1 MDNEIKKDDS
11 NNGSTQKTVR
21 LKPLIKM
28 GETNTES
35 QSVKKVSTN
44 SGNFPKVGTQTGR
57 ISSIATNTSKMVKI
71 NSTLRNT
78 AGKPIA
84 GPSTTMLDFKTS
96 ELQSPAANT
105 PVTTRP
111 AAAPKSVL
119 SSLNLKPKV
128 AEASVVDAAPAAQNA
143 ASDADDTKTAA
154 VPKIPSPV
162 KPNINIGNSEDTDDA
177 TVKLKRPERPAATRT
192 NSVVPAI
199 APQKTAA
206 PAAPAASENDTA
218 TAAVAKPAP
227 AVKPVININ
236 TKVPA
241 APPAAPA
248 VAPDAAPA
256 PAVDTATAA
265 VDKPTIALKPVINVN
280 TSADAEGGDSS
291 TVKLKRPERP
301 AATRTNSVVPSISA
315 KPSVAAAAPAA
326 PSLVKPSAA
335 PTVKLNMNQS
345 VGGASAPT
353 VAAMPSAPSGA
364 APAEPPKAKLGLK
377 KAEPPA
383 AAAPAEEPK
392 KEEPKEEAKKAD
404 PAAKEAKK
412 TKKSKKNAPP
422 AGKGKKSAAA
432 SQDMPP
438 GFHFAVGF
446 LAALFVLAAATFCVI
461 QYMNTYQPRVFGR
474 YIQIPFME
482 QVGK

>member
-57 ISSIATNTSKMVKI
+57 ISTIATNTSKMVKI

-154 VPKIPSPV
+154 VPKIPAPV

-206 PAAPAASENDTA
+206 PAASENDTA

-236 TKVPA
+236 TKA
-241 APPAAPA
+241 PAAPA
-248 VAPDAAPA
+248 VAPAADPA

-280 TSADAEGGDSS
+280 TSADAGGGDSS

-315 KPSVAAAAPAA
+315 KPTVATAAPAA

-353 VAAMPSAPSGA
+353 VAAMPSAPSAA

-392 KEEPKEEAKKAD
+392 KEEPKEEVKKAD

-412 TKKSKKNAPP
+412 TKKSKKNVPP
-422 AGKGKKSAAA
+422 AGKVKKSAAA